1 MVLDLRNFDERE
13 NPRSIERNALPCW
26 GEGSA
31 NGANSAFLPVDQ
43 RVPDRFSPY
52 QTQSSG
58 IGFEKTS
65 GSSDIAK
72 PTKQLHPCASPQKQG
87 PAV

>member
-58 IGFEKTS
+58 IGFEKTTFIIVVRCF
-65 GSSDIAK
+65 DPIQQIA
-72 PTKQLHPCASPQKQG
+72 LI
-87 PAV
+87 